1 MRYLGTMQ
9 KVEKITIT
17 RNFVIGVRV
26 CVCGGVWRGRGWELE
41 TMRDDESMKC
51 LSFRKRKIIKGALGN
66 KYPSIE
72 EVTPKQYTF

>member
-26 CVCGGVWRGRGWELE
+26 CVCVGWRGRGWELE

-51 LSFRKRKIIKGALGN
+51 HSGKEKSLRGH
-66 KYPSIE
+66 
-72 EVTPKQYTF
+72 